1 VKIASAAFVQA
12 VAASPPAAREVLVAH
27 AIHLLELQQLS
38 CLAADAG
45 AIAAARP
52 HDPTVARMSADLV
65 ASIANALATTVRGS
79 VAAAVRRSA
88 RQGGAAPAMLDAAA
102 SCAAPVL
109 TLTLTWLVA
118 TCLRVARDCGVAA
131 SRLTKGTRP
140 IPPLHAQVFRAVRAS
155 GLLRTL
161 RALGGAMADAQP
173 RSRSRPG
180 HERKPQVWKDAL
192 RVTDALAAHMWAD
205 ADGPC
210 GLADEL
216 LAGWQLPD
224 GTVWG
229 RTPLEPDTLHPP
241 SAPGAKDDT
250 PSAQW
255 RQLRWLVSVALEAL
269 PQLLVAIDAG
279 DAAAPPPALQAAP
292 GYDGDQDS
300 CPTDAEQEPETI
312 CYRGRLRPAVAV
324 AEPPAARVS
333 EKPAQGRTMPTP
345 LVDTERDEVV
355 CAATAAAMRTHPA
368 RGAIGAHRSGPTTM
382 ARSSSGS
389 ASPAGGRAWQ
399 PLDQQLSAEH
409 YSAQTAVNPAAV
421 PEEYGMTA
429 IHAWQHSAFGKQLG

>member
-1 VKIASAAFVQA
+1 
-12 VAASPPAAREVLVAH
+12 
-27 AIHLLELQQLS
+27 
-38 CLAADAG
+38 
-45 AIAAARP
+45 
-52 HDPTVARMSADLV
+52 
-65 ASIANALATTVRGS
+65 
-79 VAAAVRRSA
+79 
-88 RQGGAAPAMLDAAA
+88 MLDAAA

-241 SAPGAKDDT
+241 SAPSAKDDT

-312 CYRGRLRPAVAV
+312 CYRGRPRPAVAV
-324 AEPPAARVS
+324 AEPPAARVP
-333 EKPAQGRTMPTP
+333 EKPAQARTMPTP

-429 IHAWQHSAFGKQLG
+429 IHAWQQYQAEHQRKQTLEHQLAQQHWIQLELRQQLLAQQQQLQQLQPPPQMLRAARSSELNPTTASVLHMALATPSNAPPSYRQYSALYDRTPTGSGRMSPAPPPLW